1 MMRWSEK
8 LRLRV
13 RTLFRRGRVERDLD
27 RELHFHLEQQIAEN
41 LAVGMSAEEARYAAR
56 RSIGGAEQ
64 IKEECRDMRR
74 VSLVDDLRRDIRYA
88 ARVLEKSPGFTA
100 AAVLTLAM
108 SIGANTAIFSVV
120 DAVLLQPL
128 PFRSPGRLA
137 MVWEESSFLGFPQ
150 DTPAPANFV
159 DWKKRN
165 HVFEDMA
172 AMKGDLMSLT
182 GDGPAEE
189 MEVKEATA
197 NLFPLLGMRPVT
209 GRTFLPEEEQ
219 EGAAKVV
226 LLSQGL
232 WVRRYNAS
240 PEIVGKSIR
249 MNGESYAVVGVLPGG
264 FDFPDRV
271 DVWIPLA
278 LSRQDWQQRGSHFL
292 EVVARL
298 RDGVTLER
306 ARADMAAIAK
316 QLERE
321 HPETNERIGAAV
333 VPLPDQFVGGLRRGL
348 VVLLAAVG
356 GVLLIACANL
366 ANLLLARSNSRQ
378 REMALRMALGAG
390 RKRIV
395 RQVLTESVL
404 LSLVGGASGVVLA
417 AWTLQFLTKLI
428 PLPLTSTTTVHLNG
442 SVLIFATALA
452 ACAGI
457 LFGVVPALQIST
469 VTVAETLKQG
479 GRTSVTGYGSRIR
492 NSLVV
497 AQVSVS
503 VILLTGT
510 GLMLQTLWHL
520 LRDTGFRADHVLCLR
535 TSLSGSTRSKYRE
548 LKDRVEFYQRVL
560 AGVTSLPGATAA
572 GYTTYLP
579 LTNRGGTSGFLI
591 EGRAKP
597 TGGKRNDANHR
608 VVTPD
613 YLRVIGV
620 PLIAG
625 RFLYESDGPDAR
637 PVTLINQ
644 TMARQYWPGEDPLG
658 KRFKMDDDTTTA
670 PWISVVG
677 VVGDVR
683 QMGLDVPARAE
694 MYFSYRQPATSF
706 GYFSPRDLAIR
717 VAGDPLSL
725 APAVRR
731 VVAAIDPDQPI
742 SHMQAME
749 ELLDSEVASRRVEG
763 ELLGAFAGI
772 ALALAALGI
781 YAVLAYAVSQRA
793 AEIGLR
799 MALGARETDVL
810 WAVMSQGAKVIAAG
824 VAVGLAGAWML
835 TGLMRSLLYG
845 IGATDPGTFAGA
857 VVIFLLVGSCACY
870 FPARRAARVDP
881 MVALRHE

>member
-1 MMRWSEK
+1 MRWAEK
-8 LRLRV
+8 LRLRA
-13 RTLFRRGRVERDLD
+13 RTVFRRGRVERELD
-27 RELHFHLEQQIAEN
+27 EELRFHLEQQIAEN
-41 LAVGMSAEEARYAAR
+41 LAEGMSAEEARHAAR
-56 RSIGGAEQ
+56 RSVGGVEQ
-64 IKEECRDMRR
+64 LKEECRDMRR
-74 VSLVDDLRRDIRYA
+74 VSYVDDLFRDMRYA
-88 ARVLEKSPGFTA
+88 AHVLRKSPGFTA
-100 AAVLTLAM
+100 AAVLTLAL

-120 DAVLLQPL
+120 HTVLLQPL
-128 PFRSPGRLA
+128 PFRNPDRLA

-165 HVFEDMA
+165 HVFEDMV
-172 AMKGDLMSLT
+172 AMKGDLKNLT

-197 NLFPLLGMRPVT
+197 NLFPLLGVRPVA

-240 PEIVGKSIR
+240 PEIIGKAVR
-249 MNGESYAVVGVLPGG
+249 MNGESYTVAGVVPAG

-278 LSRQDWQQRGSHFL
+278 LSRQDWQQRDSHFL

-306 ARADMAAIAK
+306 ARADMTAIAK

-321 HPETNERIGAAV
+321 HPESNARIGAAV
-333 VPLPDQFVGGLRRGL
+333 IPLPDEFVGGLRRGL

-366 ANLLLARSNSRQ
+366 ANLLLARSTARQ
-378 REMALRMALGAG
+378 REMAVRMALGAA
-390 RKRIV
+390 RQRIV
-395 RQVLTESVL
+395 RQVLTESIL

-417 AWTLQFLTKLI
+417 AWTVQFLTELI
-428 PLPLTSTTTVHLNG
+428 PLPLTTTATVHLNG
-442 SVLIFATALA
+442 PVLIFATALA

-457 LFGVVPALQIST
+457 LFGVVPALEIST
-469 VTVAETLKQG
+469 DTVAETLKRG
-479 GRTSVTGYGSRIR
+479 GRSSVTGDRSRVR
-492 NSLVV
+492 SALVV
-497 AQVSVS
+497 AQVAVS

-520 LRDTGFRADHVLCLR
+520 LRNPGFRPDHVLCLR
-535 TSLSGSTRSKYRE
+535 TSLSGSTQSKYRE
-548 LKDRVEFYQRVL
+548 LKDRVQFYQRVL
-560 AGVTSLPGATAA
+560 AGVTSLPGVTAA

-579 LTNRGGTSGFLI
+579 LTNRGGTSGFII
-591 EGRAKP
+591 EGRPKP
-597 TGGKRNDANHR
+597 TGANRNDANHR

-613 YLRVIGV
+613 YLRTIGV

-625 RFLYESDGPDAR
+625 RFLNESDGADAP
-637 PVTLINQ
+637 PVALINR

-658 KRFKMDDDTTTA
+658 KRFKMDDDTATA
-670 PWISVVG
+670 PWIRVVG
-677 VVGDVR
+677 VTGDVR

-694 MYFSYRQPATSF
+694 MYFSYRQPAGSF
-706 GYFSPRDLAIR
+706 AYFTPRDLAIR
-717 VAGDPLSL
+717 VAGDPLNL
-725 APAVRR
+725 AAAVRR
-731 VVAAIDPDQPI
+731 VVAEVDPDQPI
-742 SHMQAME
+742 SHMQTME

-763 ELLGAFAGI
+763 ELLGTFAG
-772 ALALAALGI
+772 LALVLASLGI
-781 YAVLAYAVSQRA
+781 YAVLAYAVTQRT

-799 MALGARETDVL
+799 MALGARERDVL
-810 WAVMSQGAKVIAAG
+810 RAVMSQGAKLIAAG

-845 IGATDPGTFAGA
+845 IRTTDPGAFAGA
-857 VVIFLLVGSCACY
+857 VALFLLVGSCACY
-870 FPARRAARVDP
+870 FPARRASRVDP